1 MHLSA
6 SVREKRTGR
15 FQMNLTSAVGV
26 LTASG
31 LVNDLLGQPQV
42 DLAADLTTDLAAVS
56 RISPEMPNLDGT
68 LCLTLSGRGPVND
81 PTARLQVAGQ
91 HLAMAPNVQNGS
103 LDIAVSLAGRV
114 LTLERARTDLLGIT
128 TTISGSTDL
137 SRVFPDGFL
146 GSAPDLAQM
155 TYALAFDQT
164 GGDFARL
171 APWMPGFSGQFSS
184 RGRAQGRGISLD
196 TLTAG
201 YDLTSTFKEFKQN
214 QAENDP
220 LDLTIQVSGDITR
233 RLLTLSQL
241 NLDTRPAQLQGSG
254 TYHLAD
260 QVLDMGVTVS
270 ADDLDAATRA
280 FGLFPARG
288 RVSATVQAQGPVS
301 GPAIAAVLEGRDLE
315 AAGMVVDWLD
325 LKATLDGQGKAALT
339 DLTVQGPGLELAA
352 SGTADLFDPGFALKK
367 QIQAFLKT
375 KGKIRPAT
383 VLAETD
389 PKMAPLFLNTDTAF
403 DLEARV
409 AYDRGAS
416 LSIPDISEMTIP
428 RQSLAARIDLDNP
441 RFSLVLENLVDIT
454 GDLEMKT
461 SGYAVDLDF
470 KAKDFGPLLSAAGLP
485 GVSGGVQGWFR
496 SSGTLPEDLMEPFET
511 HLAAAKGRVTIEAD
525 VAGTVL
531 QPEFNA
537 VMNVT
542 DLAWQPEDLPLA
554 VTGVNGRMTLS
565 QDRLTIHELT
575 TQINQGA

>member
-1 MHLSA
+1 
-6 SVREKRTGR
+6 
-15 FQMNLTSAVGV
+15 
-26 LTASG
+26 
-31 LVNDLLGQPQV
+31 
-42 DLAADLTTDLAAVS
+42 
-56 RISPEMPNLDGT
+56 
-68 LCLTLSGRGPVND
+68 
-81 PTARLQVAGQ
+81 
-91 HLAMAPNVQNGS
+91 
-103 LDIAVSLAGRV
+103 
-114 LTLERARTDLLGIT
+114 
-128 TTISGSTDL
+128 
-137 SRVFPDGFL
+137 
-146 GSAPDLAQM
+146 
-155 TYALAFDQT
+155 
-164 GGDFARL
+164 
-171 APWMPGFSGQFSS
+171 
-184 RGRAQGRGISLD
+184 
-196 TLTAG
+196 
-201 YDLTSTFKEFKQN
+201 
-214 QAENDP
+214 
-220 LDLTIQVSGDITR
+220 
-233 RLLTLSQL
+233 
-241 NLDTRPAQLQGSG
+241 
-254 TYHLAD
+254 
-260 QVLDMGVTVS
+260 
-270 ADDLDAATRA
+270 
-280 FGLFPARG
+280 
-288 RVSATVQAQGPVS
+288 
-301 GPAIAAVLEGRDLE
+301 
-315 AAGMVVDWLD
+315 MVVDWLD

-575 TQINQGA
+575 TQINQGRVTLNGEAVAGFGDGNTAGPGKR